1 MMTKLAGLTLAGML
15 AASPAFAGGK
25 ACCAQQA
32 SNSESAHCATFANLN
47 LTADQKTKLETWQA
61 QCMKAGCTKE
71 SRAKFLKRAHGILSE
86 DQYVALKAECDKTA
100 AGKAQS

>member
-1 MMTKLAGLTLAGML
+1 MTKLAGLTLAGML
-15 AASPAFAGGK
+15 ATSPAFAGGK

-32 SNSESAHCATFANLN
+32 SNTENAHCATFANLN
-47 LTADQKTKLETWQA
+47 LTADQKTKLEAWQA